1 MVIPWDDANHVDHF
15 GRLRSLA
22 FEGIKGSHDICLAMT
37 EIPEKDRSPINE
49 DDHMVSF
56 LKILH
61 YYLTLIAIYN
71 FPIRNFFP
79 ILYRSR
85 RINVLTLPWVLSFS
99 MLPNPKI

>member
-22 FEGIKGSHDICLAMT
+22 FEGIEGSHDICLAMT

-49 DDHMVSF
+49 DDHMVSL

-61 YYLTLIAIYN
+61 YYFTLITFDN
-71 FPIRNFFP
+71 SPIRNFFSQFHIDP
-79 ILYRSR
+79 GS
-85 RINVLTLPWVLSFS
+85 
-99 MLPNPKI
+99 